1 MESIAVTKPDMR
13 IERQESLSP
22 FGFLN
27 RVFAE
32 ELIRRNSQDI
42 GYYRPM
48 RLAYLEEAEEPKTP
62 PEIHFDLDVDLIVNR
77 LLKAEKGRD
86 EKKGEE
92 KKTPAQRILERVILR
107 EKEIRTAYPETRR
120 LVIESA
126 GRRVITE
133 VPVGE
138 REKAAIP
145 ARTGGASPEGGAQAR
160 QDGEGRST
168 GKAVLL
174 RPSASLARFA
184 PVSAAASAAGQAVR
198 ERKMPLASQAM
209 SVPAAGG
216 WVPTEREVH
225 PGYPGNP
232 EKAKAPAVSGGSIL
246 LPDVMR
252 RRREEALARKERADA
267 PAAGSL
273 AAEEGLSWL
282 TEGAEETPETER
294 VFRELRKAV
303 TDTIRR
309 NRAQA
314 GSPRETPERAAAPE
328 PPEGYAAPPL
338 QQEETKTGPVR
349 QAQAPAGMKNAAPE
363 REHPEMPPAG
373 RNAAPEERDRS
384 LAPQNDREEETLS
397 PGGATPRRA
406 EGPGVPAASMGAPGE
421 TGRAVPASVPSEAE
435 GETSAPAALVYLEE
449 ESPEP
454 ALPQGERG
462 LRKQHER
469 EAAPFR
475 PPAGTPV
482 REGTSALPARET
494 AFPIGDEETVSSA
507 AEGKAPASAGTEAA
521 PPSAL
526 PAEEKMTAAYAPEGR
541 DSLRQE
547 AERAYLPTAPAAEG
561 EKREAPA
568 ELVYREEQEAAA
580 PGAAAPRPRED
591 KQAFVAPAGAVP
603 IKAEASQPAILSKEG
618 QTPAPFVPEDRDEP
632 RQGTERAPLSTA
644 LPAEGEN
651 RRAAPAALEYREE
664 RETAAPEAAA
674 QLPREEK
681 RAFDAPAGVV
691 QKAETP
697 RPAISHEEGQAP
709 AASLPANRTEL
720 REAAE
725 QESVPTALPAEEGK
739 REAPAALAYREER
752 ETAAPEAAAQLPREE
767 KRAFDAPAGV
777 VQKAETPQP
786 AISREEGQA
795 SAATLPANR
804 TELREA
810 AEQESLP
817 TALPA
822 EGEKREAPAALV
834 YREEKEAIPEAAAQ
848 RPREEKQ
855 ASDTAA
861 GVLQV
866 KTEAPLPT
874 VPSKEKQTPASFV
887 PEGRDSLR
895 QGTEHA
901 PLPTV
906 LPAEAATGEAR
917 PPREQAPLSAERV
930 SPEADAVK
938 QALPVSVPNEAA
950 IEAVSPPA
958 LVYRE
963 DIEAEPAAPVGPE
976 REAKAPVH
984 PEETGKERA
993 ETVSSPSPAAGKT
1006 EQAPAAAETVR
1017 QVKESPDAGK
1027 PAALPQETQRTG
1039 VQTELIYLERAAT
1052 EAPGA
1057 QESLREREP
1066 GTAGRDIRPSG
1077 MVLPRE
1083 TGAAVLETT
1092 GEKAG
1097 LEAAGMPEGEQTG
1110 AELPTALPAEGAGAA
1125 SQPAEL
1131 RYLASP
1137 EQAAE
1142 APLSPPRQSEGE
1154 PGTDGR
1160 PAPDLEPAGA
1170 NALPGP
1176 APSYQERGEAA
1187 IAIPAGPDAQEAAGA
1202 ALVYREGAEE
1212 GPAGIPPRP
1221 AAGETGG
1228 AAAARTPVTQRQAPS
1243 PRRAVERA
1251 EGRAAASDEKTAEAW
1266 RQSAA
1271 APLALPTG
1279 EAAQPSEQAEI
1290 VYREEAPADQGGEA
1304 PAGLTAQRT
1313 ETPLN
1318 PTGGEGF
1325 RPAETM
1331 AAVFPAPQAD
1341 ETVLPPMNLQH
1352 RTEGEALP
1360 GGAMGRAARD
1370 IRVTSEGRSP
1380 ARLAAD
1386 RARKPGS
1393 VQPRAGSLR
1402 FPQESE
1408 RPAKAAPGPEA
1419 ELPEP
1424 TDLVFAPPAQ
1434 SGETWAEEAPAR
1446 PAQKAEG
1453 NKAGSLPNWAKELL
1467 DKAGVTDTAQQA
1479 AAFSGSGAAAGR
1491 QISWTAPKQ
1500 STPAAQP
1507 VEMSFKEKNG
1517 QEETAAEPRFSDAE
1531 IRRTADK
1538 VYRIIE
1544 ERLRRE
1550 LRRSGR

>member
-48 RLAYLEEAEEPKTP
+48 RLAYLEEEAEEPKTS

-86 EKKGEE
+86 EKKREE

-107 EKEIRTAYPETRR
+107 EKEIRIAYPETRR

-126 GRRVITE
+126 GRRVIAE

-209 SVPAAGG
+209 SVPSAGG

-225 PGYPGNP
+225 PGYPGSS

-252 RRREEALARKERADA
+252 RRREEALARQERADA
-267 PAAGSL
+267 PTAGSL
-273 AAEEGLSWL
+273 AEEGLSWL

-328 PPEGYAAPPL
+328 PPEGYAAPAL
-338 QQEETKTGPVR
+338 RQEETKTGPVR
-349 QAQAPAGMKNAAPE
+349 QAQAPAGMKNAPPE

-373 RNAAPEERDRS
+373 RNAAPEERDRP

-397 PGGATPRRA
+397 PGAATSRRA
-406 EGPGVPAASMGAPGE
+406 EVPGVPAASMEAPGE
-421 TGRAVPASVPSEAE
+421 TERAVPASVPSVAE

-449 ESPEP
+449 DSPEP
-454 ALPQGERG
+454 ALPQEERG

-494 AFPIGDEETVSSA
+494 SSPTVDGETVSSA
-507 AEGKAPASAGTEAA
+507 AAGKGPASAGEETAR
-521 PPSAL
+521 PSPL
-526 PAEEKMTAAYAPEGR
+526 PAEEKMTAASAPEGR

-547 AERAYLPTAPAAEG
+547 AERAYLPTVPAAEG

-568 ELVYREEQEAAA
+568 ELVYREEETAAPEAAA
-580 PGAAAPRPRED
+580 QRPRED

-603 IKAEASQPAILSKEG
+603 IKAEVSQPAVLSKEG
-618 QTPAPFVPEDRDEP
+618 QTPAPFVPEGRDEP
-632 RQGTERAPLSTA
+632 RQGTERAPLPTA
-644 LPAEGEN
+644 LPAEGEK
-651 RRAAPAALEYREE
+651 REAPAALEYREE
-664 RETAAPEAAA
+664 KETAAPEAAA
-674 QLPREEK
+674 QR
-681 RAFDAPAGVV
+681 
-691 QKAETP
+691 
-697 RPAISHEEGQAP
+697 
-709 AASLPANRTEL
+709 
-720 REAAE
+720 
-725 QESVPTALPAEEGK
+725 
-739 REAPAALAYREER
+739 
-752 ETAAPEAAAQLPREE
+752 PREE

-786 AISREEGQA
+786 AVYHEEGQA
-795 SAATLPANR
+795 PAASLPANP

-822 EGEKREAPAALV
+822 EEGKREAPAALV
-834 YREEKEAIPEAAAQ
+834 YREEEASAPGAAAQ
-848 RPREEKQ
+848 KPREEKQ
-855 ASDTAA
+855 ASDTSA
-861 GVLQV
+861 GVAQV
-866 KTEAPLPT
+866 KTEAPRPA
-874 VPSKEKQTPASFV
+874 VSSKEKQTPASFV
-887 PEGRDSLR
+887 PEGRDSPR
-895 QGTEHA
+895 QGTEHT

-917 PPREQAPLSAERV
+917 PPREQTPLPTERV

-963 DIEAEPAAPVGPE
+963 DTEAEPAAPAGPE

-984 PEETGKERA
+984 PEETRRERA
-993 ETVSSPSPAAGKT
+993 ETGSSRSPAAGKT

-1017 QVKESPDAGK
+1017 RVRENSDAGK
-1027 PAALPQETQRTG
+1027 PAALPQEAQRTG
-1039 VQTELIYLERAAT
+1039 VQTELIYLERATA

-1083 TGAAVLETT
+1083 TGAAVLGTT

-1142 APLSPPRQSEGE
+1142 APLSPPRQSERE

-1170 NALPGP
+1170 KALPGP

-1221 AAGETGG
+1221 AAGDTSG
-1228 AAAARTPVTQRQAPS
+1228 AAARMSVTQRQAPS

-1251 EGRAAASDEKTAEAW
+1251 EGRAAAPDEKTAEAG

-1279 EAAQPSEQAEI
+1279 KAAQPSEQAEI
-1290 VYREEAPADQGGEA
+1290 VYREEAPAAQGGEG
-1304 PAGLTAQRT
+1304 PAILAEQRA
-1313 ETPLN
+1313 ETPLY

-1331 AAVFPAPQAD
+1331 TAVFPAPQA
-1341 ETVLPPMNLQH
+1341 EGIVLRPVGLQH
-1352 RTEGEALP
+1352 RTEGEP
-1360 GGAMGRAARD
+1360 PTGGAMGRAARD

-1408 RPAKAAPGPEA
+1408 RPAKSAPGPEA

-1434 SGETWAEEAPAR
+1434 SGETWPEEAPAR

-1467 DKAGVTDTAQQA
+1467 DKAGVTDTAQQD

>member
-1 MESIAVTKPDMR
+1 MESIAVTKPDIR

-86 EKKGEE
+86 EKKREE

-126 GRRVITE
+126 GRRVIAE

-145 ARTGGASPEGGAQAR
+145 ARTGGASPEGGAKAR

-225 PGYPGNP
+225 PGYPGSP
-232 EKAKAPAVSGGSIL
+232 AIAKAPAVSAGSIL

-252 RRREEALARKERADA
+252 RRREEALARQERADA

-273 AAEEGLSWL
+273 AEEGLSWL
-282 TEGAEETPETER
+282 TEGAEETPETEW

-338 QQEETKTGPVR
+338 RQGETKNGTDR
-349 QAQAPAGMKNAAPE
+349 RTQAPAGMKNAPQE
-363 REHPEMPPAG
+363 REHPEMPPAD
-373 RNAAPEERDRS
+373 RIAAPEERDRS
-384 LAPQNDREEETLS
+384 LVPQNDREEEMLS
-397 PGGATPRRA
+397 PGAATSRRA
-406 EGPGVPAASMGAPGE
+406 EGPGVPAASMEAPGE
-421 TGRAVPASVPSEAE
+421 TERAVPASVPSEAE
-435 GETSAPAALVYLEE
+435 VETSAPAALVYLEE
-449 ESPEP
+449 DSPEP
-454 ALPQGERG
+454 ALPQGERV
-462 LRKQHER
+462 LSKQHER
-469 EAAPFR
+469 EAALSR

-507 AEGKAPASAGTEAA
+507 AAGKGPASAGEETAR
-521 PPSAL
+521 PSAL
-526 PAEEKMTAAYAPEGR
+526 PAEEKMTAASAPEGR

-580 PGAAAPRPRED
+580 PEAAAQRPRED
-591 KQAFVAPAGAVP
+591 KRAFVAPAGVVP
-603 IKAEASQPAILSKEG
+603 IKAEVSQPAVLSKEG
-618 QTPAPFVPEDRDEP
+618 QTPAPFVPEGRDEP
-632 RQGTERAPLSTA
+632 RQGTEHAPLPTA
-644 LPAEGEN
+644 LPAEGEK
-651 RRAAPAALEYREE
+651 REAPAALAYREE
-664 RETAAPEAAA
+664 KETAAPEAAA
-674 QLPREEK
+674 QRPREEK
-681 RAFDAPAGVV
+681 RAFDALAGVV

-697 RPAISHEEGQAP
+697 RPASSYEEGQAP

-725 QESVPTALPAEEGK
+725 QE
-739 REAPAALAYREER
+739 
-752 ETAAPEAAAQLPREE
+752 
-767 KRAFDAPAGV
+767 GV
-777 VQKAETPQP
+777 
-786 AISREEGQA
+786 
-795 SAATLPANR
+795 
-804 TELREA
+804 
-810 AEQESLP
+810 P

-834 YREEKEAIPEAAAQ
+834 YREEKEAVPEAAAL
-848 RPREEKQ
+848 RLREEKQ
-855 ASDTAA
+855 TSGTPA

-866 KTEAPLPT
+866 KTEAPRPT
-874 VPSKEKQTPASFV
+874 VPSKEKQAPASFAA
-887 PEGRDSLR
+887 EGRDGLR

-917 PPREQAPLSAERV
+917 PPREQTPLPTERV

-963 DIEAEPAAPVGPE
+963 DTEAEPAAPAGPE

-984 PEETGKERA
+984 PEETRRERA
-993 ETVSSPSPAAGKT
+993 ETRRERAETGPSRSPAAGET
-1006 EQAPAAAETVR
+1006 GQAPAAAETILR
-1017 QVKESPDAGK
+1017 GKESPAAGI
-1027 PAALPQETQRTG
+1027 PAALPQEAQRPG
-1039 VQTELIYLERAAT
+1039 VRTELIYLEREA
-1052 EAPGA
+1052 EAPAA
-1057 QESLREREP
+1057 QESLNERGP
-1066 GTAGRDIRPSG
+1066 GTAGTDIKPSG
-1077 MVLPRE
+1077 MALPRAA
-1083 TGAAVLETT
+1083 GAADRGTS

-1097 LEAAGMPEGEQTG
+1097 HEAAETPEGEQAKTG
-1110 AELPTALPAEGAGAA
+1110 LVAALPAEGAGPA

-1137 EQAAE
+1137 EQAVE
-1142 APLSPPRQSEGE
+1142 APISPPLQKEGE
-1154 PGTDGR
+1154 PRTGGT
-1160 PAPDLEPAGA
+1160 PASDLEPAEGKS
-1170 NALPGP
+1170 LPGP
-1176 APSYQERGEAA
+1176 APSYEEREGAA
-1187 IAIPAGPDAQEAAGA
+1187 TAIPASPAAQETAPA

-1212 GPAGIPPRP
+1212 GRARTAERPP
-1221 AAGETGG
+1221 AADTGS
-1228 AAAARTPVTQRQAPS
+1228 AAARTPVTQRQAAS
-1243 PRRAVERA
+1243 PRGAAERA
-1251 EGRAAASDEKTAEAW
+1251 EGRAAAPDGRAAEAG
-1266 RQSAA
+1266 QHMQDV
-1271 APLALPTG
+1271 PLALPME
-1279 EAAQPSEQAEI
+1279 EAAQPAEQAAL
-1290 VYREEAPADQGGEA
+1290 VYREEGPAERPQEGES
-1304 PAGLTAQRT
+1304 PAWPGEQRA
-1313 ETPLN
+1313 ETPLY
-1318 PTGGEGF
+1318 PSGSPEE
-1325 RPAETM
+1325 RAEESMT
-1331 AAVFPAPQAD
+1331 AILPAPQAE
-1341 ETVLPPMNLQH
+1341 ETALPPVGLQL
-1352 RTEGEALP
+1352 RTEGEP
-1360 GGAMGRAARD
+1360 PTGGVMGRAARD
-1370 IRVTSEGRSP
+1370 IRVTSEKGAL

-1386 RARKPGS
+1386 RARKQGS
-1393 VQPRAGSLR
+1393 TQPRAAGLR
-1402 FPQESE
+1402 FPQETE
-1408 RPAKAAPGPEA
+1408 RLAKASPGPEA

-1424 TDLVFAPPAQ
+1424 TDLVFAPLAQ
-1434 SGETWAEEAPAR
+1434 IGETRPPEAPAR
-1446 PAQKAEG
+1446 PTQKAED
-1453 NKAGSLPNWAKELL
+1453 NRTGSLPNWAKELL

-1479 AAFSGSGAAAGR
+1479 VAFSGSGAAAGR

-1507 VEMSFKEKNG
+1507 VELSFKERNG